1 MTTQASASNE
11 RTSWRGSSA
20 LMFSGL
26 ISGVWGRCSSAHCP
40 MGVGVSLE
48 PLPALRSGWVM
59 MAVMVWSLARRWR
72 VGSPKAPEPRKTIF
86 MAFVLSQAQRFAAFS
101 ICLMRIR
108 FLSLDIWVILSRMR
122 MPSRWSI
129 SCCQHLARSPEAVS
143 EISLPSRSVAV
154 MVTMDG
160 RLTSPVI
167 PGSERQPSS

>member
-1 MTTQASASNE
+1 MTTHASALNE

-20 LMFSGL
+20 LIFSGL
-26 ISGVWGRCSSAHCP
+26 TSGTSGRCSAAHCP
-40 MGVGVSLE
+40 MGVGVSFE
-48 PLPALRSGWVM
+48 PRPALRSGWVM
-59 MAVMVWSLARRWR
+59 MAVMVWSRARRSS
-72 VGSPKAPEPRKTIF
+72 VGSPKAPEPRKTMF
-86 MAFVLSQAQRFAAFS
+86 MGIRPFAQRLAAFS
-101 ICLMRIR
+101 ICLIRMR

-129 SCCQHLARSPEAVS
+129 SCCQHLARSPDAVS

>member
-1 MTTQASASNE
+1 MHG
-11 RTSWRGSSA
+11 GS
-20 LMFSGL
+20 FG
-26 ISGVWGRCSSAHCP
+26 GV
-40 MGVGVSLE
+40 E
-48 PLPALRSGWVM
+48 E
-59 MAVMVWSLARRWR
+59 R
-72 VGSPKAPEPRKTIF
+72 VGEEEEYGEDTGGTPVPPVVGF
-86 MAFVLSQAQRFAAFS
+86 GGDQRLAAFS